1 MEIHYFVICCNQG
14 LRCDHTDQGHPDIKW
29 DKFWNKQS
37 TSQDLNMKI
46 RIILYSEPVQN
57 TLHTSFLKDI
67 NKESWRLC
75 KSSWKMFWQHLGSG
89 QNQRQQY
96 LKKSVSKFCLGGLSS
111 FGRTVKRL
119 SGKYIF
125 IHTWIYYPAMTSTAI
140 SYSRKLQRVQMWEK
154 LKNNSPKN
162 KSCIC
167 QKTVTNSQK
176 INKS

>member
-1 MEIHYFVICCNQG
+1 
-14 LRCDHTDQGHPDIKW
+14 
-29 DKFWNKQS
+29 
-37 TSQDLNMKI
+37 MKI

-57 TLHTSFLKDI
+57 ALQITSFLKDI

-125 IHTWIYYPAMTSTAI
+125 MYVN
-140 SYSRKLQRVQMWEK
+140 KLSCNDFYRNK
-154 LKNNSPKN
+154 LL
-162 KSCIC
+162 
-167 QKTVTNSQK
+167 
-176 INKS
+176 

>member
-1 MEIHYFVICCNQG
+1 
-14 LRCDHTDQGHPDIKW
+14 
-29 DKFWNKQS
+29 
-37 TSQDLNMKI
+37 MKI
-46 RIILYSEPVQN
+46 RIILYSEPVRN

-89 QNQRQQY
+89 QNQSQQY

-111 FGRTVKRL
+111 FSHTVKRL

-125 IHTWIYYPAMTSTAI
+125 IHTWINYPAMTSTAI
-140 SYSRKLQRVQMWEK
+140 SYSRKLQRVQIWEK